1 MTSEKKDLKIQ
12 NQTENL
18 SSIEKNE
25 DENYKINNT
34 IYLNCQKQLIK
45 NPLKIAI
52 FDEERKLT
60 RNDLNNLINT
70 IANEI
75 PKGTKRVGIIMD
87 HSVEMIASIL
97 AVLKIGAAYIPI
109 EPFFP
114 KNRIEFVLKMVVLL
128 Q

>member
-34 IYLNCQKQLIK
+34 IYLNFQKQLIK

-60 RNDLNNLINT
+60 RN
-70 IANEI
+70 
-75 PKGTKRVGIIMD
+75 
-87 HSVEMIASIL
+87 
-97 AVLKIGAAYIPI
+97 
-109 EPFFP
+109 
-114 KNRIEFVLKMVVLL
+114 
-128 Q
+128 